1 MHDPLVSLK
10 TDVVI
15 EPLVER
21 WYAWPHLVSPVTSSL
36 NAKFRHL
43 PVLESF
49 VEAPDA
55 HVAACQNP
63 KLRGGPFVDLPLS
76 EVEAVKKLVEST
88 KLKQGK
94 QMAFGDALRESFRMV
109 MKQADE
115 TGNKEK

>member
-21 WYAWPHLVSPVTSSL
+21 WYAWSHLVSPVTSSL

-76 EVEAVKKLVEST
+76 EVEAVKKLVE
-88 KLKQGK
+88 
-94 QMAFGDALRESFRMV
+94 MRE
-109 MKQADE
+109 KD
-115 TGNKEK
+115 